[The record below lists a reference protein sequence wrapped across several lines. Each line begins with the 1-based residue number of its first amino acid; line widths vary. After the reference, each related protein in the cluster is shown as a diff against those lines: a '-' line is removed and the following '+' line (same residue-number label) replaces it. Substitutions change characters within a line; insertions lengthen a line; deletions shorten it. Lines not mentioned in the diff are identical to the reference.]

1 MGPLRYAQGDI
12 CPSNSHPAAPPCR
25 PSAPLP
31 RFRPVTSPSPSADL
45 SKLRINR
52 DAPPPEVRRALVRNV
67 VIAVLALLLIVGAVF
82 ALRSGG
88 AVPVQVVTVA
98 AASGSDGGG
107 SAGAGTSV
115 TANGYVVARTRA
127 SVSAKLPGRI
137 ADLRVSEGSTLR
149 RGEIIATLENADYE
163 AQAAQAKAAVA
174 TARAELVEARTASE
188 VAAREAARLRDM
200 RQENADLVSEQ
211 DLDGVE
217 GRARQAAARLEAA
230 DARLKAAEA
239 SLRFARANLENT
251 VIRAPFGGTVLRKE
265 AEIGEVVAPSVGGGL
280 TRGAVVTMA
289 DLTTLEVEVDVNEA
303 YIARVKKDGP
313 ATITLDAYP
322 DTSFRGAVRQVVP
335 TADRQ
340 RATVQV
346 KVSILDR
353 DPRILP
359 EMGARV
365 DFLEDSVASGPEA
378 PAAGPPRFR
387 VPAAAVREVNGESVV
402 WLVRNGRLES
412 RTVQAGP
419 VSAGFREVRSGL
431 AGGEQ
436 LLVGGVEEPEAGMRV
451 EVGK

>member
-1 MGPLRYAQGDI
+1 
-12 CPSNSHPAAPPCR
+12 
-25 PSAPLP
+25 
-31 RFRPVTSPSPSADL
+31 VTSPSPSADL

-52 DAPPPEVRRALVRNV
+52 DAPPPEIRRALGRNI

-82 ALRSGG
+82 ALRGG
-88 AVPVQVVTVA
+88 RAVTVQIVTVA
-98 AASGSDGGG
+98 APSGSDGGG
-107 SAGAGTSV
+107 STGAGTSV

-137 ADLRVSEGSTLR
+137 ADLRVSEGSTVR

-188 VAAREAARLRDM
+188 VAAREAERLRDM

-217 GRARQAAARLEAA
+217 GRARQAAARLAA
-230 DARLKAAEA
+230 AEARLKAAEA
-239 SLRFARANLENT
+239 SLRFALANLENT
-251 VIRAPFGGTVLRKE
+251 VIRAPFSGTVLRKE

-303 YIARVKKDGP
+303 YIARVMKDGP
-313 ATITLDAYP
+313 ATIMLDAYP

-365 DFLEDSVASGPEA
+365 DFLEDSVASGLGA
-378 PAAGPPRFR
+378 PVAGPPRFR
-387 VPAAAVREVNGESVV
+387 VPTAAVHEVNGESVV
-402 WLVRNGRLES
+402 WLVRNGRLEP

-431 AGGEQ
+431 AGGER
-436 LLVGGVEEPEAGMRV
+436 LLVGGVEQPEAGMRV
-451 EVGK
+451 DVGK

>member
-1 MGPLRYAQGDI
+1 
-12 CPSNSHPAAPPCR
+12 
-25 PSAPLP
+25 
-31 RFRPVTSPSPSADL
+31 VTSPSPSADL

-107 SAGAGTSV
+107 GAGAGTSV